1 MKISEIR
8 RVIES
13 CNWSRN
19 DLGGATREEFRKMD
33 VRTRLTRHIEAVEAL
48 VIAPRFAADIADAAD
63 AIIRA
68 RATIERWEAVQL
80 RPYQQAAVDAIRN
93 GPPTLPVSYSG
104 RA

>member
-19 DLGGATREEFRKMD
+19 DLGGATRDEFRRMD
-33 VRTRLTRHIEAVEAL
+33 VRTHLTKHIDAVAAL
-48 VIAPRFAADIADAAD
+48 VIAPRFVDDIADAAE
-63 AIIRA
+63 AIHRA
-68 RATIERWEAVQL
+68 RATIERWESMQTTIAPPPKA
-80 RPYQQAAVDAIRN
+80 RPGFRVDY
-93 GPPTLPVSYSG
+93 VG